1 MAELPIYFER
11 SIAGGL
17 SGGVKSSAAINPV
30 ERAAVSREVKAQA
43 SAVEFGGRLV
53 SSQPL
58 TSAERVE
65 IKRISNEATVRA
77 DRTALIFTILFT
89 AIGFL
94 LAMRLPNTRNV
105 ERSQSVASPH

>member
-1 MAELPIYFER
+1 VLIA

-17 SGGVKSSAAINPV
+17 SGGVKSSATINPV
-30 ERAAVSREVKAQA
+30 YRAAVSREVKAQA
-43 SAVEFGGRLV
+43 SAVEFGGRLT

-58 TSAERVE
+58 TLAERLE
-65 IKRISNEATVRA
+65 IKQISNQATVRA
-77 DRTALIFTILFT
+77 DRTALIFTIVFT

-105 ERSQSVASPH
+105 ERSQSLASPD